1 MEGREMWK
9 EGETEREKESVIERN
24 RERNRD
30 GD

>member
-1 MEGREMWK
+1 MWK